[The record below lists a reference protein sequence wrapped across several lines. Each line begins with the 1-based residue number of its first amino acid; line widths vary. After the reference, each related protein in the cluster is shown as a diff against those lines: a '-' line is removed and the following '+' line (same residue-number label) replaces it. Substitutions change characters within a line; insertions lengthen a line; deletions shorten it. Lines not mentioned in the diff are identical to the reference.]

1 MPDVTYFKPQGIRL
15 RDLKETELTF
25 DELESIRL
33 SDVEKLSQLEAAER
47 MQIHQSTFQ
56 RNLARAREKIAKALI
71 EGQAIKICG
80 GAYKIRRIR
89 NSQDVKNTEVLNMSK
104 GDKTGPEGKGPKTGR
119 GLGYCSGS
127 DKSGNESDQPRQG
140 MARGLRNGQGNG
152 PKNGQGNRAG
162 QGRGLGRK
170 TDE

>member
-1 MPDVTYFKPQGIRL
+1 MVRPRRFRRINFMPDVTYFKPQGIRL
-15 RDLKETELTF
+15 RDLKEIELTF

-71 EGQAIKICG
+71 EGQAIKING
-80 GAYKIRRIR
+80 GKY
-89 NSQDVKNTEVLNMSK
+89 NMAK

-127 DKSGNESDQPRQG
+127 DKPGNESDQPRQG
-140 MARGLRNGQGNG
+140 MARGPRNGQGNG
-152 PKNGQGNRAG
+152 PRT
-162 QGRGLGRK
+162 GRGRSQGTGRGRGR
-170 TDE
+170 TD

>member
-1 MPDVTYFKPQGIRL
+1 MARPRRFRRINFMPDVTYFKPTGIRL
-15 RDLKETELTF
+15 RDLQETELTF

-56 RNLARAREKIAKALI
+56 RNLVRAREKIAKALVQ
-71 EGQAIKICG
+71 GQAIKING
-80 GAYKIRRIR
+80 GKYK
-89 NSQDVKNTEVLNMSK
+89 MPK
-104 GDKTGPEGKGPKTGR
+104 GDRKGPEGKGPKTGR
-119 GLGYCSGS
+119 GLGYCAGN
-127 DKSGNESDQPRQG
+127 DKPGNESDQPRQG

-152 PKNGQGNRAG
+152 PKDGRGRSQGA
-162 QGRGLGRK
+162 GRGLGRK